1 MYIMTR
7 FSILSLIFIMCCSI
21 SAQDINLPAP
31 NKTGGKPL
39 MQALNER
46 KSIRSYQ
53 DKELTSQQ
61 LSDLLWAANGFNRDD
76 KRTAPT
82 ANNRQELELYVT
94 TKNGVYFYD
103 ARNHLLKEV
112 KKGDQRAQAGTQ
124 DFVARAALNLIFVSD
139 MEKAS
144 SREYAYT
151 NCGFVAQ
158 NVYLYCA
165 SEGLGSVVRG
175 SFDKDKLSELLKLNS
190 NQQVLLTQSVGYPD

>member
-1 MYIMTR
+1 MTR
-7 FSILSLIFIMCCSI
+7 FSILSFFFIMCCSI

-31 NKTGGKPL
+31 NKTGGKAL
-39 MQALNER
+39 MRALNER
-46 KSIRSYQ
+46 KSTRSYQ
-53 DKELTSQQ
+53 DKELTPQQ

-103 ARNHLLKEV
+103 AHNHLLREL
-112 KKGDQRAQAGTQ
+112 KKGDQRAQAGAQ

-139 MEKAS
+139 MAKAS

-151 NCGFVAQ
+151 DCGFVAQ

-165 SEGLGSVVRG
+165 SEGLGTVVRG

>member
-1 MYIMTR
+1 MNR
-7 FSILSLIFIMCCSI
+7 LLILSSLFFMGCII
-21 SAQDINLPAP
+21 SAQDITLPAP
-31 NKTGGKPL
+31 DKTGGKPL

-53 DKELTSQQ
+53 DKALTLQQ

-82 ANNRQELELYVT
+82 SNNRQELELYVI
-94 TKNGVYFYD
+94 TKQGIYFYD
-103 ARNHLLKEV
+103 ARNHLLKEIA
-112 KKGDQRAQAGTQ
+112 KGDHRAKAGGQ
-124 DFVARAALNLIFVSD
+124 DFVAVAGLNLVFVSD

-144 SREYAYT
+144 NRNSALID
-151 NCGFVAQ
+151 CGFVGQ

-175 SFDKDKLSELLKLNS
+175 LFDKDVLSNLLALKPNRE
-190 NQQVLLTQSVGYPD
+190 VLLTQSVGYPN

>member
-1 MYIMTR
+1 MTR

-31 NKTGGKPL
+31 NKIGGKPL
-39 MQALNER
+39 MQALTER
-46 KSIRSYQ
+46 KSTRSYQ

-165 SEGLGSVVRG
+165 SEGLGAVVRG

>member
-1 MYIMTR
+1 MNR
-7 FSILSLIFIMCCSI
+7 FIILSSLLIMGCSVW
-21 SAQDINLPAP
+21 AQDITLPVP
-31 NKTGGKPL
+31 DRTGGKPL

-46 KSIRSYQ
+46 KSTRSYQ
-53 DKELTSQQ
+53 DRELTLQQ

-112 KKGDQRAQAGTQ
+112 KKGDHRAQAGTQ
-124 DFVARAALNLIFVSD
+124 DFVARAALNLVFVSD
-139 MEKAS
+139 LGKAS
-144 SREYAYT
+144 GKEYAYT
-151 NCGFVAQ
+151 DCGFVAQ

-165 SEGLGSVVRG
+165 SEGLGVVVRG
-175 SFDKDKLSELLKLNS
+175 SFDKDKLSGLLSLEP
-190 NQQVLLTQSVGYPD
+190 NQEILLTQSVGYPD

>member
-1 MYIMTR
+1 MTR

-165 SEGLGSVVRG
+165 SEGLGAVVRG

>member
-1 MYIMTR
+1 MIR
-7 FSILSLIFIMCCSI
+7 FIILSSVFILSCSI
-21 SAQDINLPAP
+21 SAQDISLPAP
-31 NKTGGKPL
+31 YRTGGKPL

-46 KSIRSYQ
+46 RSIRSYQ
-53 DKELTSQQ
+53 DKELTLQQ

-103 ARNHLLKEV
+103 ARNHRLREV
-112 KKGDQRAQAGTQ
+112 KKGDHRAEAGTQ

-144 SREYAYT
+144 GREYAFT

-165 SEGLGSVVRG
+165 SEGLGAVVRG
-175 SFDKDKLSELLKLNS
+175 SFDKDKLSDLLNLNS
-190 NQQVLLTQSVGYPD
+190 NQEVLLTQSVGYPD